1 MNYLRGNIM
10 KGVSVSEIQ
19 YEVSK
24 DMDSRSDSQKGWG
37 ME

>member
-1 MNYLRGNIM
+1 MNYLLGNI
-10 KGVSVSEIQ
+10 KKDVSVSEIQ

>member
-1 MNYLRGNIM
+1 MNYLLGNIM
-10 KGVSVSEIQ
+10 KRVSVSEIQ

-24 DMDSRSDSQKGWG
+24 DMDLRSDSQKGWG